1 MKQKKISTLL
11 VGLGEIGLNYD
22 IQSKTKS
29 MLTHAKSIIKHPD
42 FLLNAAVDSSE
53 KQIKI
58 FTKNFKKT
66 ALYKI

>member
-29 MLTHAKSIIKHPD
+29 ML
-42 FLLNAAVDSSE
+42 LC
-53 KQIKI
+53 KI
-58 FTKNFKKT
+58 NN
-66 ALYKI
+66 